1 RAPSPLLKSF
11 VLLQFSDVS
20 RRTHC
25 LFFSFSMAIRAAF
38 ESSNEVGVFSRLTN
52 AYCLVAL
59 GGSENFYSVFEAE
72 LAKHIPVVHST
83 IGGTRIVGR
92 VCVGNRH
99 GLLVPS
105 ITTDQEITH
114 LRNNLPDGV
123 KVQKVEERLS
133 ALGNCIACNDYVA
146 LVHTDLDRETEE
158 VIADVLKV
166 DVFRATIAQNVLV
179 GSYCV
184 LTNQVP
190 LTAGTVNRGSDIV
203 GAGVAGEPSALN
215 WSRSCAGRNL
225 SSLTR
230 SRVAAFTSAVAPYK
244 LYCPDMNCARIVS
257 RQASALPSRA
267 RLPSPLVEGIG
278 LTCVGKVLAAVCL
291 GVA

>member
-1 RAPSPLLKSF
+1 
-11 VLLQFSDVS
+11 
-20 RRTHC
+20 

-114 LRNNLPDGV
+114 LRNNLPDG
-123 KVQKVEERLS
+123 
-133 ALGNCIACNDYVA
+133 
-146 LVHTDLDRETEE
+146 
-158 VIADVLKV
+158 
-166 DVFRATIAQNVLV
+166 
-179 GSYCV
+179 
-184 LTNQVP
+184 
-190 LTAGTVNRGSDIV
+190 
-203 GAGVAGEPSALN
+203 
-215 WSRSCAGRNL
+215 
-225 SSLTR
+225 
-230 SRVAAFTSAVAPYK
+230 
-244 LYCPDMNCARIVS
+244 
-257 RQASALPSRA
+257 
-267 RLPSPLVEGIG
+267 
-278 LTCVGKVLAAVCL
+278 
-291 GVA
+291 

>member
-1 RAPSPLLKSF
+1 MAVRA
-11 VLLQFSDVS
+11 Q
-20 RRTHC
+20 
-25 LFFSFSMAIRAAF
+25 F
-38 ESSNEVGVFSRLTN
+38 ESSSEVGVFSRLTN
-52 AYCLVAL
+52 SYCLVAL

-72 LAKHIPVVHST
+72 LSKHIPVVHTS

-105 ITTDQEITH
+105 ITTDQEIMH
-114 LRNNLPDGV
+114 LRNHLPDTV

-184 LTNQVP
+184 LTNQGGLVHARTPMQDMEELSQLIQIP
-190 LTAGTVNRGSDIV
+190 LTAGTVNRGSDII
-203 GAGVAGEPSALN
+203 GAGVVANDWSAFCGMDTTATEIGVVENIFKLQSPGAAMQSALID
-215 WSRSCAGRNL
+215 
-225 SSLTR
+225 T
-230 SRVAAFTSAVAPYK
+230 
-244 LYCPDMNCARIVS
+244 MM
-257 RQASALPSRA
+257 
-267 RLPSPLVEGIG
+267 
-278 LTCVGKVLAAVCL
+278 
-291 GVA
+291 